1 MKTFIVKV
9 QETYCVNYKVTAK
22 SKDEAWDACNTND
35 VHPSQK
41 YDENFSIVEIVEDE
55 SWKLTKHNKPPS
67 NVYGQETTRARAT

>member
-22 SKDEAWDACNTND
+22 SKDEAWDDACTTG
-35 VHPSQK
+35 VYPSQK

-55 SWKLTKHNKPPS
+55 S
-67 NVYGQETTRARAT
+67 